1 MKVAFTKQAI
11 LVRAPELPI
20 PEETTTNTALV
31 LADRPDLVEDLKEKT
46 LKQQKLISDILQ
58 RKASEI
64 TYVDLASVED
74 FHSQLAKIT
83 SFVEKELFPNQGPAK
98 QSFLLQIK

>member
-1 MKVAFTKQAI
+1 MEVVFTKQAI
-11 LVRAPELPI
+11 LVRTPEFPI
-20 PEETTTNTALV
+20 AEKTTTNTALV

-46 LKQQKLISDILQ
+46 LKQQKLISDLLH

-74 FHSQLAKIT
+74 FHSQL
-83 SFVEKELFPNQGPAK
+83 S
-98 QSFLLQIK
+98 